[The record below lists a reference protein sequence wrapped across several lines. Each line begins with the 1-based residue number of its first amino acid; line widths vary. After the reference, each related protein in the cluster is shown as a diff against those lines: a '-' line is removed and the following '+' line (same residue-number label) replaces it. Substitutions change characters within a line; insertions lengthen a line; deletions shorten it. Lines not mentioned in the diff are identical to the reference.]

1 MEGNYRE
8 NSLQYWDQIHEDQ
21 DYNRDSIKVDDWL
34 DRFDEIISKTSLP
47 ILDLGCGGG
56 NNTLYL
62 INKGKSVIAC
72 DQSEKA
78 VAMIQKN
85 FPEVKETKC
94 FNMLDGLPFSDN
106 SFEVVV
112 ADLCLHYF
120 TEKDTLRIIS
130 EIARILLPE
139 GHLLMRVNSVNDV
152 NHGAGQG
159 VEIEP
164 HLYETE
170 TGTLKRYFDEADIR
184 RFFKDYDIEY
194 LKEETMSRYKL
205 EKKLYRVCVRF
216 EKKQH

>member
-8 NSLQYWDQIHEDQ
+8 NSLQYWDHIHEDQ
-21 DYNRDSIKVDDWL
+21 DYNRNSIKVDDWL
-34 DRFDEIISKTSLP
+34 DRFEDIIDRSSLP

-62 INKGKSVIAC
+62 IDKGKSVIAC

-78 VAMIQKN
+78 IAMIQKN
-85 FPEVKETKC
+85 FPEIKETKR
-94 FNMLDGLPFSDN
+94 FNMLDGFPFPDN

-120 TEKDTLRIIS
+120 TEKDTSRINS
-130 EIARILLPE
+130 EIERILLPG

-170 TGTLKRYFDEADIR
+170 TGTLKRFFDEADIKS
-184 RFFKDYDIEY
+184 FFKDYDIEF
-194 LKEETMSRYKL
+194 LNEETMSRYKQ